1 MFDGIDVAH
10 GYRLLNSHQDRYQR
24 GTAQVMLFAEYTVF
38 IAFSTPI
45 FTSQQATHTDNPT
58 QKHQNKK
65 SEKRKNQ
72 DVNT

>member
-45 FTSQQATHTDNPT
+45 FTLQRATHTDNPT
-58 QKHQNKK
+58 QKYQNKK
-65 SEKRKNQ
+65 SEKIKNQ

>member
-24 GTAQVMLFAEYTVF
+24 GTARVMLFAEYTVF

-45 FTSQQATHTDNPT
+45 FITQKVTCADNPT
-58 QKHQNKK
+58 QKQKNKK
-65 SEKRKNQ
+65 SKKSKNQ